1 MKGQGRGLLISLSI
15 VAGIILACAIL
26 PLGAFALLL
35 VAGASADT
43 ASGPLPERSWRE
55 QVISGSSFASE
66 GNRVLLL
73 NVNGVIGAP
82 DAGVFGNTL
91 SHREL
96 LSQIDQATSDEQIAA
111 VVVRVDSPGGGVVAS
126 SELHKALVDLRESGK
141 RVVISMGSTAASGGY
156 YIATAGER
164 IYANADTLTGS
175 LGVIISLLNYGEA
188 FENLGLRQLVFKSG
202 EFKDIGLPTRELTP
216 EERDILQSIVDQA
229 YEGFVD
235 VIVEGRN
242 LPREQVLELADGRI
256 YTGEQALELD
266 LVDEL
271 GGEDQAITAAKELAA
286 LDEDALVVR
295 YNQNLSF
302 QDLLLSSLEQS
313 QRPADPLGLRTLTE
327 PQQPRLEYRMVP

>member
-1 MKGQGRGLLISLSI
+1 LSI
-15 VAGIILACAIL
+15 VGGIILACAIL

-35 VAGASADT
+35 VAGTTADT
-43 ASGPLPERSWRE
+43 ATGPLPERSWRE
-55 QVISGSSFASE
+55 QVVSGNMFASE
-66 GNRVLLL
+66 GNRVLVL

-82 DAGVFGNTL
+82 DAGVLGGTL
-91 SHREL
+91 SHSEL
-96 LSQIDQATSDEQIAA
+96 LSQIDQATDDQQIAA
-111 VVVRVDSPGGGVVAS
+111 VVVRVNSPGGGVVAS
-126 SELHKALVDLRESGK
+126 SELHKALVELRESGK

-156 YIATAGER
+156 YIATAGDQ

-188 FENLGLRQLVFKSG
+188 FENLGLRQLIFKSG
-202 EFKDIGLPTRELTP
+202 EFKDIGAPTRELSP

-242 LPREQVLELADGRI
+242 LPRERVLEVADGRI
-256 YTGEQALELD
+256 YTGEQALELG

-271 GGEDQAITAAKELAA
+271 GGEDQAIAAAKELAA

-302 QDLLLSSLEQS
+302 QDLLLSKLEQS
-313 QRPADPLGLRTLTE
+313 QRPPDPLGLRTLTE
-327 PQQPRLEYRMVP
+327 PQEPRLEYRMVP

>member
-43 ASGPLPERSWRE
+43 ATGPLPERSWRE

-82 DAGVFGNTL
+82 DAGVLGNAL

-96 LSQIDQATSDEQIAA
+96 LSQIDQATDDEQIAA

-271 GGEDQAITAAKELAA
+271 GGEDQAFTAAKELAA

>member
-1 MKGQGRGLLISLSI
+1 

-35 VAGASADT
+35 VAGTTADT
-43 ASGPLPERSWRE
+43 ATGPLPERSWRE
-55 QVISGSSFASE
+55 QVVSGSTFASE
-66 GNRVLLL
+66 GNRVLILE
-73 NVNGVIGAP
+73 VTGAIGAP
-82 DAGVFGNTL
+82 DTGVFGGAL
-91 SHREL
+91 SHSEL
-96 LSQIDQATSDEQIAA
+96 LSQIEQATNDEQIAA
-111 VVVRVDSPGGGVVAS
+111 VVVRVESPGGGVVAS
-126 SELHKALVDLRESGK
+126 NEIHRALVELRESGK

-164 IYANADTLTGS
+164 IYANPDTLTGS
-175 LGVIISLLNYGEA
+175 LGVIISLINYGEA
-188 FENLGLRQLVFKSG
+188 FENLGLRQLIFKSG
-202 EFKDIGLPTRELTP
+202 EFKDIGVPTRELTP

-242 LPREQVLELADGRI
+242 LPRERVLEIADGRI

-271 GGEDQAITAAKELAA
+271 GGQDQAIAAARELAA

-295 YNQNLSF
+295 YNQNVSLS
-302 QDLLLSSLEQS
+302 DLLLSSLEQS
-313 QRPADPLGLRTLTE
+313 QQPPDPLGLRNLTE
-327 PQQPRLEYRMVP
+327 PQAPRLEYRMVP

>member
-1 MKGQGRGLLISLSI
+1 MKGRGLLISLSI
-15 VAGIILACAIL
+15 VGGIILACAIL

-35 VAGASADT
+35 VAGTTADSGT
-43 ASGPLPERSWRE
+43 GPLPERSWRE
-55 QVISGSSFASE
+55 QVVSGNMFASE
-66 GNRVLLL
+66 GNRVLML
-73 NVNGVIGAP
+73 NVSGVIGAP
-82 DAGVFGNTL
+82 DAGVLGGTL
-91 SHREL
+91 SHSEL
-96 LSQIDQATSDEQIAA
+96 LSQIDQATDDQRIAA
-111 VVVRVDSPGGGVVAS
+111 VVVRVNSPGGGVVAS
-126 SELHKALVDLRESGK
+126 NELHSALVDLRESGK

-156 YIATAGER
+156 YIATAGDQ

-188 FENLGLRQLVFKSG
+188 FENLGLRQLIFKSG
-202 EFKDIGLPTRELTP
+202 EFKDIGAPTRELTP
-216 EERDILQSIVDQA
+216 EEQDILQSIVDQA
-229 YEGFVD
+229 YGGFVD

-242 LPREQVLELADGRI
+242 LPRERVLEIADGRI
-256 YTGEQALELD
+256 YTGEQALELG

-313 QRPADPLGLRTLTE
+313 QRQPDPLGLRTLTE
-327 PQQPRLEYRMVP
+327 PQEPRLEYRMVP

>member
-1 MKGQGRGLLISLSI
+1 MKGRGLLISLSI
-15 VAGIILACAIL
+15 VGGIILACAIL

-35 VAGASADT
+35 VAGSTADT
-43 ASGPLPERSWRE
+43 ATGPMPERSWRE
-55 QVISGSSFASE
+55 QVVSGNMFASE
-66 GNRVLLL
+66 GNRVLVL

-82 DAGVFGNTL
+82 DAGVLGNAL
-91 SHREL
+91 SHSEL
-96 LSQIDQATSDEQIAA
+96 LSQIDQATDDQQIAA
-111 VVVRVDSPGGGVVAS
+111 VVVRVNSPGGGVVAS
-126 SELHKALVDLRESGK
+126 SELHKALVELRESGK

-156 YIATAGER
+156 YIATAGDQ

-242 LPREQVLELADGRI
+242 LPRERVLEVADGRI
-256 YTGEQALELD
+256 YTGEQALELG

-271 GGEDQAITAAKELAA
+271 GGEDQAIAAAKELAA

-313 QRPADPLGLRTLTE
+313 QRPPDPLGLRTLTE
-327 PQQPRLEYRMVP
+327 PQEPRLEYRMVP

>member
-1 MKGQGRGLLISLSI
+1 M
-15 VAGIILACAIL
+15 
-26 PLGAFALLL
+26 
-35 VAGASADT
+35 
-43 ASGPLPERSWRE
+43 
-55 QVISGSSFASE
+55 FASE
-66 GNRVLLL
+66 GNRVLVL

-82 DAGVFGNTL
+82 DAGVFGDAL
-91 SHREL
+91 SHSEL
-96 LSQIDQATSDEQIAA
+96 LSQIDQATDDQQIAA
-111 VVVRVDSPGGGVVAS
+111 VVVRVNSPGGGVVAS
-126 SELHKALVDLRESGK
+126 SELHKALVELRESGK

-156 YIATAGER
+156 YIATAGDQ

-188 FENLGLRQLVFKSG
+188 FENLGLRQLIFKSG
-202 EFKDIGLPTRELTP
+202 EFKDIGAPTRELSP

-242 LPREQVLELADGRI
+242 LPRERVLEVADGRI
-256 YTGEQALELD
+256 YTGEQALELG

-271 GGEDQAITAAKELAA
+271 GGEDQAIAAAKELAA

-302 QDLLLSSLEQS
+302 QDLLLSKLEQS
-313 QRPADPLGLRTLTE
+313 QRPPDPLGLRTLTE
-327 PQQPRLEYRMVP
+327 PQEPRLEYRMVP

>member
-1 MKGQGRGLLISLSI
+1 

>member
-1 MKGQGRGLLISLSI
+1 MKGRGLLISLSI
-15 VAGIILACAIL
+15 VGGIILACAIL

-35 VAGASADT
+35 VAGSTADT
-43 ASGPLPERSWRE
+43 ATGPLPERSWRE
-55 QVISGSSFASE
+55 QVVSGNMFASE
-66 GNRVLLL
+66 GNRVLVL

-82 DAGVFGNTL
+82 DAGVLGGTL
-91 SHREL
+91 SHSEL
-96 LSQIDQATSDEQIAA
+96 LSQIDQATDDQQIAA
-111 VVVRVDSPGGGVVAS
+111 VVVRVNSPGGGVVAS

-156 YIATAGER
+156 YIATAGDQ

-202 EFKDIGLPTRELTP
+202 EFKDIGLPTRELSP

-242 LPREQVLELADGRI
+242 LPRERVLEVADGRI
-256 YTGEQALELD
+256 YTGEQALELG
-266 LVDEL
+266 LVDKL
-271 GGEDQAITAAKELAA
+271 GGEDQAIAAAKELAA

-302 QDLLLSSLEQS
+302 QDLLLSKLEQS
-313 QRPADPLGLRTLTE
+313 QRPPDPLGLRTLTE
-327 PQQPRLEYRMVP
+327 PQEPRLEYRMVP

>member
-1 MKGQGRGLLISLSI
+1 M
-15 VAGIILACAIL
+15 
-26 PLGAFALLL
+26 
-35 VAGASADT
+35 
-43 ASGPLPERSWRE
+43 
-55 QVISGSSFASE
+55 FASE
-66 GNRVLLL
+66 GNRVLVL

-82 DAGVFGNTL
+82 DAGVLGGTL
-91 SHREL
+91 SHSEL
-96 LSQIDQATSDEQIAA
+96 LSQIDQATDDQQIAA
-111 VVVRVDSPGGGVVAS
+111 VVVRVNSPGGGVVAS
-126 SELHKALVDLRESGK
+126 SELHKALVELRESGK

-156 YIATAGER
+156 YIATAGDQ

-188 FENLGLRQLVFKSG
+188 FENLGLRQLIFKSG
-202 EFKDIGLPTRELTP
+202 EFKDIGAPTRELSP

-242 LPREQVLELADGRI
+242 LPRERVLEVADGRI
-256 YTGEQALELD
+256 YTGEQALELG

-271 GGEDQAITAAKELAA
+271 GGEDQAIAAAKELAA

-302 QDLLLSSLEQS
+302 QDLLLSKLEQS
-313 QRPADPLGLRTLTE
+313 QRPPDPLGLRTLTE
-327 PQQPRLEYRMVP
+327 PQEPRLEYRMVP

>member
-1 MKGQGRGLLISLSI
+1 MKGRGLLISLSI

-35 VAGASADT
+35 VAGTASDT

-55 QVISGSSFASE
+55 QVVSGNMFASE
-66 GNRVLLL
+66 GNRVLILE
-73 NVNGVIGAP
+73 VNGAIGAP
-82 DAGVFGNTL
+82 DAGVFGGML
-91 SHREL
+91 SHSEL
-96 LSQIDQATSDEQIAA
+96 LSQIDQATNDGQIAA
-111 VVVRVDSPGGGVVAS
+111 VVVRVNSPGGGVVAS

-156 YIATAGER
+156 YIATAGDQ

-188 FENLGLRQLVFKSG
+188 FENLGLRQLIFKSG
-202 EFKDIGLPTRELTP
+202 EFKDIGVPTRELTP

-229 YEGFVD
+229 YSGFVD

-242 LPREQVLELADGRI
+242 LPRERVLEIADGRI
-256 YTGEQALELD
+256 YTGEQALELG

-313 QRPADPLGLRTLTE
+313 QRPPDPLGLRTLTE

>member
-1 MKGQGRGLLISLSI
+1 MKGRGLLISLSI

-35 VAGASADT
+35 VAGSTADT
-43 ASGPLPERSWRE
+43 ATGPMPERSWRE
-55 QVISGSSFASE
+55 QVVSGNMFASE
-66 GNRVLLL
+66 GNRVLVL

-82 DAGVFGNTL
+82 DAGVFGDTL
-91 SHREL
+91 SHSEL
-96 LSQIDQATSDEQIAA
+96 LSQIDQATDDQQIAA
-111 VVVRVDSPGGGVVAS
+111 VVVRVNSPGGGVVAS
-126 SELHKALVDLRESGK
+126 SELHKALVELRESGK

-156 YIATAGER
+156 YIATAGDQ

-188 FENLGLRQLVFKSG
+188 FENLGLRQLIFKSG
-202 EFKDIGLPTRELTP
+202 EFKDIGAPTRELSP

-242 LPREQVLELADGRI
+242 LPRERVLEVADGRI
-256 YTGEQALELD
+256 YTGEQALELG

-271 GGEDQAITAAKELAA
+271 GGEDQAIAAAKELAA

-302 QDLLLSSLEQS
+302 QDLLLSKLEQS
-313 QRPADPLGLRTLTE
+313 QRPPDPLGLRTLTE
-327 PQQPRLEYRMVP
+327 PQEPRLEYRMVP

>member
-1 MKGQGRGLLISLSI
+1 MKGQGRGLLIALSI

-35 VAGASADT
+35 VAGAGAET
-43 ASGPLPERSWRE
+43 ATGPMPERTWRE
-55 QVISGSSFASE
+55 QVLEGSSFASD

-82 DAGVFGNTL
+82 DAGVFGNAL
-91 SHREL
+91 SHSQL
-96 LSQIDQATSDEQIAA
+96 LSQIDQATEDDQIAA

-126 SELHKALVDLRESGK
+126 NELHRALLELRESGK

-164 IYANADTLTGS
+164 IYANPDTLTGS
-175 LGVIISLLNYGEA
+175 LGVIITLLNYEEA
-188 FENLGLRQLVFKSG
+188 FDNLGLRQLIFKSG
-202 EFKDIGLPTRELTP
+202 EFKDIGAPTRDLSP

-242 LPREQVLELADGRI
+242 LPRNRVLEIADGRI

-271 GGEDQAITAAKELAA
+271 GGQDQAITAAKELAA
-286 LDEDALVVR
+286 LDDDALVVR

-313 QRPADPLGLRTLTE
+313 QRPSDPLGLRNLTE
-327 PQQPRLEYRMVP
+327 PQSPRLEYRMVP